1 MTRSSIRIDAKE
13 ASVTFTGGNRMS
25 ERAEAEHAPRNAAAA
40 VADARA
46 PLRCLQELPGPRGLP
61 LVGNLLQLE
70 GSRLH
75 RILQA
80 WAQQYGA
87 LYRLRAVGRDIL
99 AVADGELIGE
109 VLRSRPEVFA
119 RRRALRKAML
129 ELGIDGVFNA
139 EGPDWRR
146 QRKLAMYA
154 LNTAH
159 MREFFGRLERV
170 TARLQRRWEAAA
182 RDGETV
188 DTQRDLMRFTV
199 DVTSGLAFGKDLNTL
214 EQTGDAI
221 QNHLDK
227 IFPALTRRLLAP
239 FPYWR
244 YVKLPAD
251 RALDTA
257 MAEVR
262 KLVNGLI
269 ADCRAQ
275 MAADPGRRAKPGNF
289 LEAMIAAQDDEAGG
303 FSDAEIV
310 GNALTMLLAGEDTTA
325 NTIGW
330 MMHFMVEFPQ
340 VQAAMHEEADRVLGE
355 HPRPMGYATTEAL
368 PYIEAVAHEAMRLK
382 PVAPFL
388 AMEANRD
395 TAVGGVE
402 VKAGT
407 IVFLVMNHPGQQ
419 QENFRDPQAFR
430 PQRWLEAD
438 GRAGPG
444 HNPRMFMPFGGG
456 PRYCPGRHLAML
468 EIKMV
473 AAMLARNFEVARAPG
488 TAPTEERFSS
498 TLAPKNLLVT
508 LRRR

>member
-1 MTRSSIRIDAKE
+1 MA
-13 ASVTFTGGNRMS
+13 
-25 ERAEAEHAPRNAAAA
+25 ERAEAGPATRDAAAA
-40 VADARA
+40 VADSHAR
-46 PLRCLQELPGPRGLP
+46 LRRLGELPGPRGLP
-61 LVGNLLQLE
+61 LLGNLLQLE
-70 GSRLH
+70 ATRLH
-75 RILQA
+75 RILQG
-80 WAQQYGA
+80 WAQKYGP

-99 AVADGELIGE
+99 VVADGELIGE
-109 VLRSRPEVFA
+109 VLRNRPEAFA
-119 RRRALRKAML
+119 RRRALRKALL

-139 EGPDWRR
+139 EGSDWRR

-159 MREFFGRLERV
+159 MREFFERLEQV

-182 RDGETV
+182 RSGETV

-214 EQTGDAI
+214 ERTGDAI

-244 YVKLPAD
+244 YFRLPAD
-251 RALDTA
+251 RALDAA
-257 MAEVR
+257 MAEVH
-262 KLVNGLI
+262 KLVNRLI

-275 MAADPGRRAKPGNF
+275 MAADPARRAKPGNF

-310 GNALTMLLAGEDTTA
+310 GNSLTMLLAGEDTTA

-330 MMHFMVEFPQ
+330 MMHFMVERPQ
-340 VQAAMHEEADRVLGE
+340 VQAAMRKEADRVLDV
-355 HPRPMGYATTEAL
+355 HQRPASYAMTEAL
-368 PYIEAVAHEAMRLK
+368 PYIEAVAHEAMRLE

-388 AMEANRD
+388 AMEANHD
-395 TAVGGVE
+395 TVVADVE

-407 IVFLVMNHPGQQ
+407 IVFLVMNHPGML
-419 QENFRDPQAFR
+419 EKNFRDPQAFR
-430 PQRWLEAD
+430 PERWLEAD
-438 GRAGPG
+438 GRGGPG
-444 HNPRMFMPFGGG
+444 HNPKAFMPFGGG

-473 AAMLARNFEVARAPG
+473 AAMLARNFEVVRAPG
-488 TAPTEERFSS
+488 TPPTEERFSS
-498 TLAPKNLLVT
+498 TLAPKNLFVT
-508 LRRR
+508 LRQRR

>member
-1 MTRSSIRIDAKE
+1 MTE
-13 ASVTFTGGNRMS
+13 P
-25 ERAEAEHAPRNAAAA
+25 AEAGHPPRNAAAA
-40 VADARA
+40 VADSRA
-46 PLRCLQELPGPRGLP
+46 PLRRLRELPGPRGLP
-61 LVGNLLQLE
+61 LLGNLLQLE
-70 GSRLH
+70 ATRLH
-75 RILQA
+75 RILHG
-80 WAQQYGA
+80 WAEQHGP

-99 AVADGELIGE
+99 VVADGELIGE
-109 VLRSRPEVFA
+109 VLRNRPEAFA

-154 LNTAH
+154 LNTGH
-159 MREFFGRLERV
+159 MREFFGRLEQV

-182 RDGETV
+182 GSGETV

-199 DVTSGLAFGKDLNTL
+199 DVTSGLAFGKDFNTL

-239 FPYWR
+239 FAYWR
-244 YVKLPAD
+244 HFKLPAD
-251 RALDTA
+251 RALDAA
-257 MAEVR
+257 MAEVH

-269 ADCRAQ
+269 AECRAQ
-275 MAADPGRRAKPGNF
+275 MARDPARRAKPGNF

-330 MMHFMVEFPQ
+330 MMHFMVEQPQ
-340 VQAAMHEEADRVLGE
+340 VQAAMQEEADRVLGD
-355 HPRPMGYATTEAL
+355 HPRPASYAIAEAL

-395 TAVGGVE
+395 TVVGDIDVR
-402 VKAGT
+402 AGT
-407 IVFLVMNHPGQQ
+407 IVFLVMNHPGAQE
-419 QENFRDPQAFR
+419 ENFRDPQAFR
-430 PQRWLEAD
+430 PERWLEAD
-438 GRAGPG
+438 GRGAAG
-444 HNPRMFMPFGGG
+444 HNPRVFMPFGGG

-473 AAMLARNFEVARAPG
+473 GAMLSRNFEVARAPG
-488 TAPTEERFSS
+488 TPGTEERFSS
-498 TLAPKNLLVT
+498 TLAPKNLFVT
-508 LRRR
+508 LRQRR

>member
-1 MTRSSIRIDAKE
+1 MT
-13 ASVTFTGGNRMS
+13 
-25 ERAEAEHAPRNAAAA
+25 ERAQAGHAPHDAAAA
-40 VADARA
+40 VAESRA
-46 PLRCLQELPGPRGLP
+46 PLRRLRELPGPRGLP
-61 LVGNLLQLE
+61 FLGNLLQLE
-70 GSRLH
+70 AARLH
-75 RILQA
+75 RILQG
-80 WAQQYGA
+80 WAQQYGS
-87 LYRLRAVGRDIL
+87 LYRLRAVGREIL
-99 AVADGELIGE
+99 VVADGELIGE
-109 VLRSRPEVFA
+109 VLRNRPEAFA

-159 MREFFGRLERV
+159 MREFFGRLEQV

-182 RDGETV
+182 RSGETV

-239 FPYWR
+239 FAYWR
-244 YVKLPAD
+244 YFKLPAD
-251 RALDTA
+251 RVLDAA

-262 KLVNGLI
+262 KLVNRLI

-275 MAADPGRRAKPGNF
+275 MAADPTRRAKPGNF

-330 MMHFMVEFPQ
+330 MMHFMVEQPR
-340 VQAAMHEEADRVLGE
+340 VQAAMQEEADRVLGD
-355 HPRPMGYATTEAL
+355 HPRPASYAMAEAL
-368 PYIEAVAHEAMRLK
+368 PCIEAVAHEAMRLK

-388 AMEANRD
+388 AMEANHD
-395 TAVGGVE
+395 TVIADIE

-407 IVFLVMNHPGQQ
+407 IVFLVMNHPGTQAK
-419 QENFRDPQAFR
+419 NFHDPRTFR
-430 PQRWLEAD
+430 PERWLEAD
-438 GRAGPG
+438 GSPCPG
-444 HNPRMFMPFGGG
+444 HNPRAFMPFGGG

-473 AAMLARNFEVARAPG
+473 GAMLARNFEIARAPG
-488 TAPTEERFSS
+488 TPPTEERFSS
-498 TLAPKNLLVT
+498 TLAPKNLFVT
-508 LRRR
+508 LRQRP

>member
-1 MTRSSIRIDAKE
+1 MTQPAQATD
-13 ASVTFTGGNRMS
+13 
-25 ERAEAEHAPRNAAAA
+25 APRDATA
-40 VADARA
+40 VPRA
-46 PLRCLQELPGPRGLP
+46 PLRRIRDLPGPRGLP
-61 LVGNLLQLE
+61 VIGNLWQLE
-70 GSRLH
+70 ATRLH
-75 RILQA
+75 RVLHE
-80 WAQQYGA
+80 WARRYGP
-87 LYRLRAVGRDIL
+87 LYRLRVVGRDIL

-109 VLRSRPEVFA
+109 VLRDRPEVFA

-159 MREFFGRLERV
+159 MREFFGRLEQV
-170 TARLQRRWEAAA
+170 TARLQRRWESAA
-182 RDGETV
+182 RSGEAV

-214 EQTGDAI
+214 EQTGGAI

-239 FPYWR
+239 FAYWR
-244 YVKLPAD
+244 HFKLPAD
-251 RALDTA
+251 RALDAA
-257 MAEVR
+257 MAEVH
-262 KLVNGLI
+262 KLVNALI
-269 ADCRAQ
+269 AECRAQ
-275 MAADPGRRAKPGNF
+275 MAADPARRTKPANF

-303 FSDAEIV
+303 FTDAEIV

-330 MMHFMVEFPQ
+330 MMHFMAEHPG
-340 VQAAMHEEADRVLGE
+340 VQARMQDEADRVLGD
-355 HPRPMGYATTEAL
+355 HPRPADYATADAL

-388 AMEANRD
+388 AMEANHD
-395 TAVGGVE
+395 SAVGGIAVP
-402 VKAGT
+402 AGT
-407 IVFLVMNHPGQQ
+407 IVFLVLNHPAT
-419 QENFRDPQAFR
+419 EEKNFHDPQAFR
-430 PQRWLEAD
+430 PERWLETE
-438 GRAGPG
+438 RAAGAA
-444 HNPRMFMPFGGG
+444 HNTKAFMPFGGG

-473 AAMLARNFEVARAPG
+473 GAMLARNFGVARAAG
-488 TAPTEERFSS
+488 APATEERFSS
-498 TLAPKNLLVT
+498 TMAPKNLFVT
-508 LRRR
+508 LRPRR

>member
-1 MTRSSIRIDAKE
+1 MTE
-13 ASVTFTGGNRMS
+13 Q
-25 ERAEAEHAPRNAAAA
+25 AEAGHPPRNAAPA
-40 VADARA
+40 VGDSRG
-46 PLRCLQELPGPRGLP
+46 PLRGMQDLPGPRRLP
-61 LVGNLLQLE
+61 LLGNLLQLDAK
-70 GSRLH
+70 RLH
-75 RILQA
+75 RILHG
-80 WAQQYGA
+80 WAQRYGP
-87 LYRLRAVGRDIL
+87 LYRLRLVGREVL
-99 AVADGELIGE
+99 VVADGELIGE
-109 VLRSRPEVFA
+109 VLRNRPDGFA
-119 RRRALRKAML
+119 RRRALRNTML

-154 LNTAH
+154 LNTSH
-159 MREFFGRLERV
+159 MREFFGRLEQV

-182 RDGETV
+182 RSGEAV

-214 EQTGDAI
+214 EQPGDAI

-239 FPYWR
+239 FAYWR
-244 YVKLPAD
+244 HFKLPAD
-251 RALDTA
+251 RALDAA
-257 MAEVR
+257 MAEVH

-269 ADCRAQ
+269 ADCRAR
-275 MAADPGRRAKPGNF
+275 MAKDPARRAKPSDF

-303 FSDAEIV
+303 FTDAEIV

-330 MMHFMVEFPQ
+330 MMHFMVEQPP
-340 VQAAMHEEADRVLGE
+340 VQGRMQEEADRVLGDR
-355 HPRPMGYATTEAL
+355 PRPADYATAEAL

-395 TAVGGVE
+395 TAIGDVGVP
-402 VKAGT
+402 AGT
-407 IVFLVMNHPGQQ
+407 TVFLVMTYPAA
-419 QENFRDPQAFR
+419 EEKNFHDPQAFR
-430 PQRWLEAD
+430 PERWLD
-438 GRAGPG
+438 AGSHAGAG
-444 HNPRMFMPFGGG
+444 HNTKAFMPFGGG

-473 AAMLARNFEVARAPG
+473 AAMLCRNFDIARAPG
-488 TAPTEERFSS
+488 TPATEELFSF
-498 TLAPKNLLVT
+498 TMVPKNLFVT
-508 LRRR
+508 LRSRR